1 MTQLR
6 KLFRLLLPSL
16 TALLLSVSVAAQPA
30 AGAIDMQVDGLVCAF
45 CAQGISKRLGK
56 MDATDKV
63 YVSLEKG
70 HVAVA
75 LKPGHDIDDATLRSA
90 LTDAGYTVRTITR
103 SDESLDAVRARVEAA
118 P

>member
-1 MTQLR
+1 MTHFHKQLH
-6 KLFRLLLPSL
+6 LLLPTL
-16 TALLLSVSVAAQPA
+16 TALLLSVSLAAQDPA
-30 AGAIDMQVDGLVCAF
+30 RVIDMEVDGLVCAF

-75 LKPGHDIDDATLRSA
+75 LKPGHDIDDNTLRSA

-103 SDESLDAVRARVEAA
+103 SDESLDAVRARVEAT

>member
-1 MTQLR
+1 MTHFHTL
-6 KLFRLLLPSL
+6 LRLLLPAIAS
-16 TALLLSVSVAAQPA
+16 LLLGLPAVAQPPV
-30 AGAIDMQVDGLVCAF
+30 GVIDMQVDGLVCAF

-56 MDATDKV
+56 MDATEKV
-63 YVSLEKG
+63 YVSLEHG

-75 LKPGHDIDDATLRSA
+75 LKPGHDIDDDSLRSA